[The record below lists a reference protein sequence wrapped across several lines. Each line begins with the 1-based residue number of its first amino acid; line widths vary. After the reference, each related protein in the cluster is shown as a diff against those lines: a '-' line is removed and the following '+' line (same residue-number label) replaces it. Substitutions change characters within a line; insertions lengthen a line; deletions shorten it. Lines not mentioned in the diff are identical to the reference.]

1 MEKQI
6 IELRKQGNGYRAI
19 AKLLNVKRDTVR
31 GICKRHQLTG
41 EIGGRINQFGALL
54 YEERLQKFINTFEGK
69 FPGFEYH
76 SGFKNMDSDFKCKC
90 KKCGAVIIKN
100 AQCARPSRKKELQ
113 CDNCNRLRIEQRTEQ
128 ENKEREQKE
137 LTALRKKITRLVS
150 DRVRELEREPL
161 LHKECKRCGSQYK
174 AASVY
179 SVHCDKCVGEIKNE
193 KEIYAKELQ
202 KPVLC
207 KGCGKRFVRNTIAQ
221 EYCTDKCY
229 KRERN
234 RIRELRRNK
243 RLKRNGKIDYNISLA
258 KIIEKDHGICQ
269 LCGEPVDA
277 EDYHQEADGNF
288 IAGNKYPS
296 IDHIIPVSK
305 GGTHTW
311 GNVQL
316 AHKDCNSIK
325 HNRLD
330 YKVVGA

>member
-31 GICKRHQLTG
+31 GICKRHRLTG

-76 SGFKNMDSDFKCKC
+76 SGFKNTDSDFKCKC

-113 CDNCNRLRIEQRTEQ
+113 CDNCLKCEKLKKANKPKNPRKITEYKEMVCEECGKIFIRRSGSQKWCSNECYNKAHGIRQVIIKRCVECGKEFKTNHNGNLHCSKKCKKRRNRRIWALSKNERLRQ
-128 ENKEREQKE
+128 
-137 LTALRKKITRLVS
+137 
-150 DRVRELEREPL
+150 
-161 LHKECKRCGSQYK
+161 
-174 AASVY
+174 
-179 SVHCDKCVGEIKNE
+179 
-193 KEIYAKELQ
+193 
-202 KPVLC
+202 
-207 KGCGKRFVRNTIAQ
+207 
-221 EYCTDKCY
+221 
-229 KRERN
+229 
-234 RIRELRRNK
+234 
-243 RLKRNGKIDYNISLA
+243 NGKADYSITLDKLVKRDMGA
-258 KIIEKDHGICQ
+258 CQ
-269 LCGEPVDA
+269 LCGKPVDT
-277 EDYHQEADGNF
+277 EDYQQDADGNF

-316 AHKDCNSIK
+316 AHRYCNSLK
-325 HNRLD
+325 QDQMLSLLG
-330 YKVVGA
+330 VCL